1 MSLKGSPNV
10 RVTVSRNRISDTL
23 DWSRVHFSAANRGES
38 LRAVAEESRH
48 HPAELFQT
56 EISDQQLVRWYET
69 LCRWLIQAAR
79 AAEPAF
85 ANSYHAKNGW
95 QNGHVETTGY
105 TIPTALQAARH
116 SANAELHGRALRA
129 AEWLLQWKSSEGA
142 FAWFHPLYGYQAL
155 VFDNCAVLQGLI
167 ESWRAGKDDRF
178 LDAARGVAR
187 WVISLQAEDGSWV
200 RGSYKG
206 LAHSYYTR
214 AAWPLL
220 QLAEITSDDKVRHA
234 AVKHIDWAV
243 SNIDID
249 GFPRKC
255 GFESDDALTHTIAYF
270 IEGLL
275 EASEI
280 LGETRYADVAR
291 ATLDQVL
298 RQFSK
303 LRFMPGEFRPGW
315 EANTSFTCLP
325 GNAQLA
331 LCCIRSMEQT
341 GKAAYGDSAM
351 RLLRANCA
359 APTLDANDA
368 ASNGVRAS
376 YPVTG
381 DYLPLHLPLWGAKF
395 SIDAILAADR
405 LGLLSLRSAG

>member
-1 MSLKGSPNV
+1 
-10 RVTVSRNRISDTL
+10 
-23 DWSRVHFSAANRGES
+23 
-38 LRAVAEESRH
+38 LRA
-48 HPAELFQT
+48 
-56 EISDQQLVRWYET
+56 
-69 LCRWLIQAAR
+69 AR
-79 AAEPAF
+79 Q
-85 ANSYHAKNGW
+85 G
-95 QNGHVETTGY
+95 GD
-105 TIPTALQAARH
+105 
-116 SANAELHGRALRA
+116 AELHDRALKA
-129 AEWLLQWKSSEGA
+129 AEWLLEWKSKEGA

-167 ESWRAGKDDRF
+167 AAWGTLKDDRF
-178 LDAARGVAR
+178 LNAAGDVAR

-206 LAHSYYTR
+206 VAHSYYTR

-220 QLAEITSDDKVRHA
+220 QLAAITSDDKVRNA
-234 AVKHIDWAV
+234 AVKHIDWAIA
-243 SNIDID
+243 NIDID

-255 GFESDDALTHTIAYF
+255 GFESDNALTHTIAYF
-270 IEGLL
+270 IEGFL

-280 LGETRYADVAR
+280 LGETRYAEVAR
-291 ATLDQVL
+291 ATLDHVL
-298 RQFSK
+298 RQFGK
-303 LRFMPGEFRPGW
+303 IGFMPGEFRPGW
-315 EANTSFTCLP
+315 EANASFTCLP

-331 LCCIRSMEQT
+331 LCCIRSMDQT
-341 GKAAYGDSAM
+341 GIPAYGEAAM
-351 RLLRANCA
+351 RLLRAACA
-359 APTLDANDA
+359 APTLDACLA